1 MTSLNPLNKDTS
13 IYLHH
18 NYIAS
23 VLNDV
28 FGIQVRGGCVCAGP
42 YAQSLLGMD
51 EKLTDRFEQILVE
64 DQRLDRVHLRR
75 QHESSQYEILRPGFV
90 RFRPGFSLYQ
100 SKLLDTF
107 EQAKESCPFFF
118 TDEQVDQVCK
128 AVEWSAEHA
137 WKLLPS
143 YVFDCE
149 TGEWKNKQN
158 LTYHDRRWLGDI
170 RFTKSGVDIKENNI
184 EAKHGTTCVS
194 LAEAITEAEK
204 LSKSMKL
211 RSDGADQTSGF
222 LG

>member
-90 RFRPGFSLYQ
+90 RFRPVFSLYQ
-100 SKLLDTF
+100 SNFLIRLSKPNKVVHFSLQTNKWIKFARRLSGLPNTPG
-107 EQAKESCPFFF
+107 SC
-118 TDEQVDQVCK
+118 
-128 AVEWSAEHA
+128 
-137 WKLLPS
+137 
-143 YVFDCE
+143 
-149 TGEWKNKQN
+149 
-158 LTYHDRRWLGDI
+158 
-170 RFTKSGVDIKENNI
+170 
-184 EAKHGTTCVS
+184 S
-194 LAEAITEAEK
+194 LAMCSIVRLESGKT
-204 LSKSMKL
+204 SKI
-211 RSDGADQTSGF
+211 
-222 LG
+222 

>member
-100 SKLLDTF
+100 SYFLIRLSKPKKVVHFSLQTNKWIKFARRLSGRPNTPG
-107 EQAKESCPFFF
+107 SC
-118 TDEQVDQVCK
+118 
-128 AVEWSAEHA
+128 
-137 WKLLPS
+137 
-143 YVFDCE
+143 
-149 TGEWKNKQN
+149 
-158 LTYHDRRWLGDI
+158 
-170 RFTKSGVDIKENNI
+170 
-184 EAKHGTTCVS
+184 S
-194 LAEAITEAEK
+194 LAMCSIVRPESGKT
-204 LSKSMKL
+204 SKI
-211 RSDGADQTSGF
+211 
-222 LG
+222 